1 MKSFL
6 YCQHCDREM
15 QMRSAKVKI
24 PGAIIAVSK
33 TTCTACHARRQEG
46 IPLPGNDY
54 DCTQCGAGVDTS
66 YDGDGVKPSWGGW
79 CQKCRRADGAL
90 RGNMKRRKREAEEK
104 RQQARMDLA
113 EREYRLKREREMVAR
128 AEQADP
134 ALASYL
140 ARRRARLGAAA

>member
-6 YCQHCDREM
+6 NCEHCGRMM
-15 QMRSAKVKI
+15 QLRSAKVKI

-33 TTCTACHARRQEG
+33 TTCTACHARRKEG

-54 DCTQCGAGVDTS
+54 DCTQCGAHVDTR

-79 CQKCRRADGAL
+79 CKKCRRADGAR

-104 RQQARMDLA
+104 RQQARMDRAEHECRA
-113 EREYRLKREREMVAR
+113 ERERQMVER

-134 ALASYL
+134 ALAHYL
-140 ARRRARLGAAA
+140 ARRRARLGVAA

>member
-33 TTCTACHARRQEG
+33 TTCTACHARVQAG

-54 DCTQCGAGVDTS
+54 DCTQCGTHVDTS

-79 CQKCRRADGAL
+79 CQKCRRADGAR
-90 RGNMKRRKREAEEK
+90 RGNMKRRKREAEQK
-104 RQQARMDLA
+104 HQQPCMDPA
-113 EREYRLKREREMVAR
+113 EHEQRVREEREAVAR

-134 ALASYL
+134 ALAHYL
-140 ARRRARLGAAA
+140 ARRRARLGAA

>member
-33 TTCTACHARRQEG
+33 TTCTGCHARVQAG

-54 DCTQCGAGVDTS
+54 DCTQCGAHVDTS

-79 CQKCRRADGAL
+79 CQKCRRADGAR
-90 RGNMKRRKREAEEK
+90 RGNVKRRKREAEEK

-113 EREYRLKREREMVAR
+113 EREYRLKRERQMVAR

-134 ALASYL
+134 ALAHYL
-140 ARRRARLGAAA
+140 ARRRARLGAA